1 MFTLGAWVV
10 AESDVVFTPRGM
22 HLIYICVHI
31 FAAPLWCVG
40 LANPKQFSVIYSFI
54 DHRGTVWKCS
64 KVKWNRVVSLQSDQQ
79 RTTNCV
85 AWFDINSRVA
95 TVREKRGKNE
105 NFSRSG
111 KSQGIFSKS
120 GKIFDIVKVSELSGN
135 SVFQFIVHKFS
146 SRFKKCIFFWE
157 RWIVCCKASKAINY
171 YLTLYALLMQH
182 LWSLVFVVN
191 AFF

>member
-1 MFTLGAWVV
+1 MTIQSGQCNSYQWYVWQWWLCRLFPKRLKWEVWHASSKFHVHTWCLGSGRKWCCVHAQGY
-10 AESDVVFTPRGM
+10 APDI
-22 HLIYICVHI
+22 IYICVHI
-31 FAAPLWCVG
+31 FATPLWCVG

-64 KVKWNRVVSLQSDQQ
+64 KLKWNRVVSLQSDQQ

-111 KSQGIFSKS
+111 KSQGIF
-120 GKIFDIVKVSELSGN
+120 
-135 SVFQFIVHKFS
+135 
-146 SRFKKCIFFWE
+146 
-157 RWIVCCKASKAINY
+157 
-171 YLTLYALLMQH
+171 
-182 LWSLVFVVN
+182 
-191 AFF
+191 

>member
-1 MFTLGAWVV
+1 MQNYTFVQIMSRTTVVGIYFRLCRSLKCRVVTRTEFTLGAWVV

-22 HLIYICVHI
+22 YLIYICVHI

-64 KVKWNRVVSLQSDQQ
+64 KLKRNRVVSLQSDQQ

-111 KSQGIFSKS
+111 KSQGIF
-120 GKIFDIVKVSELSGN
+120 
-135 SVFQFIVHKFS
+135 
-146 SRFKKCIFFWE
+146 
-157 RWIVCCKASKAINY
+157 
-171 YLTLYALLMQH
+171 
-182 LWSLVFVVN
+182 
-191 AFF
+191 